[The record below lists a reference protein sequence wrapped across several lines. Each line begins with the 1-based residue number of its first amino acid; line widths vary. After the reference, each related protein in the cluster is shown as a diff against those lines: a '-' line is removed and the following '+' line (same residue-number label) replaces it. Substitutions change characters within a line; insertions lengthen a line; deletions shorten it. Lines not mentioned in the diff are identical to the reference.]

1 MAKRKNIKK
10 YLKVLGSRSKEVAS
24 IYLKGKLE
32 ERKALQ
38 KMNLARKKELE
49 IERSLRK
56 KYSEALERK
65 YGKFPTGIVKKK
77 KHHWEDV
84 KVKRASSSDLSRLA
98 LALHDIQEDTKKMKK
113 YLSPNEE
120 KAVLVKEKKVKPKYF
135 DPNTQSWVY
144 E

>member
-1 MAKRKNIKK
+1 
-10 YLKVLGSRSKEVAS
+10 
-24 IYLKGKLE
+24 
-32 ERKALQ
+32 
-38 KMNLARKKELE
+38 
-49 IERSLRK
+49 
-56 KYSEALERK
+56 
-65 YGKFPTGIVKKK
+65 
-77 KHHWEDV
+77 
-84 KVKRASSSDLSRLA
+84 LA